1 MEGSGREKDGK
12 RGREGEDG
20 KRGSGREGGWKG
32 ERGGDLQLYTFFIKY
47 FVPCR
52 KDLIVFPK
60 KLDAKKRLAY
70 FIVNARCSS

>member
-12 RGREGEDG
+12 RGRERMEREGV
-20 KRGSGREGGWKG
+20 SGREGGWKG
-32 ERGGDLQLYTFFIKY
+32 ERGGDLQLYTLFIKY

-60 KLDAKKRLAY
+60 KLDTIKFAY